1 MYNNVV
7 EMDPKWPVLVDKN
20 GEYKVDYKTMIFILE
35 CYSEVLFY
43 DEDMNI
49 DSVIRMKNGIEK
61 IIHYFE
67 VNSIPETYETI
78 KFRKYLL
85 NQLGNIKPSM
95 YPKLDFILKNKIK
108 MILGIF

>member
-1 MYNNVV
+1 M

-85 NQLGNIKPSM
+85 KQLGNIKPSM
-95 YPKLDFILKNKIK
+95 YPKLDFILKNKIS
-108 MILGIF
+108 GI